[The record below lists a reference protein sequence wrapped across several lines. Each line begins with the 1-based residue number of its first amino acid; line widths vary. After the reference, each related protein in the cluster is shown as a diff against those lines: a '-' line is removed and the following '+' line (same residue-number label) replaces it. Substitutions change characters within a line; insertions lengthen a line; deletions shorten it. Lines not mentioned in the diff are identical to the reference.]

1 MEQKELFEPEVV
13 EEKDNKAKEHNNGK
27 RKAYSNPLL
36 PTSQFV
42 MCGNCFR
49 ADMYK
54 GCGFGCDYCFANNR
68 GGKFE
73 RDFQVA
79 NVDLIRK
86 WFKEAI
92 EDGDTS
98 NIKKECLNH
107 KVPIHLGGL
116 SDPFQKCEQ
125 KYRASYRFLEISKY
139 YNYPVNISTKTSHL
153 DDMYWEILD
162 PKIHTFS
169 ISILGYT
176 DEYVRTWE
184 SATPLAT
191 ERINFVK
198 ELKERGFWVSIRIQP
213 IIVMEEVEK
222 LIKASDKYVDYYT
235 IEHLKLP
242 VDNAKARD
250 RLLGKMHG
258 VKTCLVAKGREYEF
272 DSTTKRKNIEYI
284 KSLTNVKIGC
294 GDNDFHFLSDSLNC
308 CGIDTMP
315 PSFSNWLKY
324 NTMYIKMTGDRT
336 QWSPSSNCNECW
348 NGSCVIKGFTTMKQ
362 YTDKAYIKQYG
373 HPDQMLLDL

>member
-1 MEQKELFEPEVV
+1 M
-13 EEKDNKAKEHNNGK
+13 AKTY
-27 RKAYSNPLL
+27 ANPLL
-36 PTSQFV
+36 PTSQFP

-54 GCGFGCDYCFANNR
+54 GCAFGCDYCFANNR
-68 GGKFE
+68 GGNFE

-92 EDGDTS
+92 EDGDVS
-98 NIKKECLNH
+98 NIKKECLNNR
-107 KVPIHLGGL
+107 VPIHLGGL
-116 SDPFQKCEQ
+116 SDPFQKCEE

-139 YNYPVNISTKTSHL
+139 YKYPVNISTKTSHL

-169 ISILGYT
+169 LSILGYS

-191 ERINFVK
+191 ERIAFAK

-213 IIVMEEVEK
+213 IILMEEVEK
-222 LIKASDKYVDYYT
+222 LIKASENYVDYYT
-235 IEHLKLP
+235 VEHLKLP
-242 VDNAKARD
+242 VDNADVCK
-250 RLLGKMHG
+250 RLLQKMYG
-258 VKTCLVAKGREYEF
+258 VKTQLVAKGREYEF
-272 DSTTKRKNIEYI
+272 DSVTKRKNIEYI
-284 KSLTNVKIGC
+284 KSITNVKIGC
-294 GDNDFHFLSDSLNC
+294 GDNDLHVLSDSLNC

-315 PSFSNWLKY
+315 KAFKNWLKY
-324 NTMYIKMTGDRT
+324 NSMYIKMTGDRT
-336 QWSPSSNCNECW
+336 QWSPSENCNSCF
-348 NGSCVIKGFTTMKQ
+348 NGDCVIKGFTTMSQ
-362 YTDKAYIKQYG
+362 YVDKAYAAQYG
-373 HPDQMLLDL
+373 DPNQLTLDLL